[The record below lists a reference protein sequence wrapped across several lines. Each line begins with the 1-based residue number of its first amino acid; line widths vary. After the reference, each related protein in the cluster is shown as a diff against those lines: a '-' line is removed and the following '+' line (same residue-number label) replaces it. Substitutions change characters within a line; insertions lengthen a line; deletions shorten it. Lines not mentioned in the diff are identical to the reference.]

1 MPTPRASGGGWR
13 GDKMERRY
21 STEVTPEM
29 AGEKVLVAGWVHEL
43 RELGKLKFL
52 LLRDRE
58 GMVQITM
65 PKKYVPEEVFAKAGA
80 LSKES
85 VVLVEGKVQAEKR
98 APNGYE
104 IIPERLEVMGPAATP
119 LPMDPTGKVEAN
131 LDTRLDSRVMDL
143 RRREI
148 AGIFRIRSVA
158 LQVAR
163 EHFRSLGFLEVH
175 TPRIIS
181 TSSEGGTELF
191 PVAYFERE
199 AFLAQSPQLYKQML
213 MATGFDRVYEVATY
227 FRAEEHDTVWHLN
240 EITAIDGEMA
250 FIRGE
255 EDVLRVIEGL
265 ITAMIKGINDR
276 CRPQLETMKAEL
288 EEPKLP
294 FPRIKYV
301 DALEMLEAEGMRYP
315 RGEDLNTEAEKAL
328 GEIMGR
334 KGHSLYF
341 VTQYPLRVKPFYTM
355 PSSGTEYS
363 NSFDLEFRGREII
376 SGSQRIHQYDLLVES
391 IKAKGLNPM
400 NFGPYLE
407 AFKYGMPPHGGFG
420 MGIERF
426 LMLLLRLPNI
436 REAVLF
442 PRDRRR
448 LTP

>member
-1 MPTPRASGGGWR
+1 
-13 GDKMERRY
+13 MERKY

-52 LLRDRE
+52 LLRDRA
-58 GMVQITM
+58 GFVQVTM
-65 PKKYVPEEVFAKAGA
+65 PRKYVPEEVFASAGA

-104 IIPERLEVMGPAATP
+104 IIPERLEVLSLAATP
-119 LPMDPTGKVEAN
+119 LPLDPTGKVEAN
-131 LDTRLDSRVMDL
+131 LDTRLDARVMDL

-148 AGIFRIRSVA
+148 GGVFRIRSVA
-158 LQVAR
+158 LQAAR
-163 EHFRSLGFLEVH
+163 EHLRSQGFLEVH

-213 MATGFDRVYEVATY
+213 MATGFDRVFEVATY

-250 FIRGE
+250 FIRDE

-265 ITAMIKGINDR
+265 IAAMIRSIKAG
-276 CRPQLETMKAEL
+276 CGPQLEALKVEL
-288 EEPKLP
+288 EEPKVP
-294 FPRIKYV
+294 FPRVRYAE
-301 DALEMLEAEGMRYP
+301 ALEMLEAEGMRYP
-315 RGEDLNTEAEKAL
+315 RGEDLSTEAEKAL

-334 KGHSLYF
+334 KGHPLYF
-341 VTQYPLRVKPFYTM
+341 VTKYPLRVKPFYTM
-355 PSSGTEYS
+355 PSSDPEYS

-376 SGSQRIHQYDLLVES
+376 SGSQRVHQHALLVER

-407 AFKYGMPPHGGFG
+407 AFRYGMPPHGGFG

-426 LMLLLRLPNI
+426 LMLLLQLPNI